1 MYTMYIIFTI
11 IIALSFTTGSIVY
24 FVEHKQKNNRIIV
37 DKEII

>member
-11 IIALSFTTGSIVY
+11 IIFLSFVTGILIY
-24 FVEHKQKNNRIIV
+24 FVEHKQKNIIV